1 MTKRITVKIK
11 QLHPHAIRPK
21 YQTDGS
27 AGVDLHA
34 CEDCEVWTGS
44 ETIVPTGIAVK
55 IPSGYEGQIR
65 PRSGLAAKHMITVLN
80 SPGTIDEDYVG
91 EIKVILV
98 NHGDG
103 IFKVKRGDRIAQM
116 VFTPVVHA
124 EFEDVRELD
133 ETERGTKGFGST
145 GV

>member
-1 MTKRITVKIK
+1 MTQRITVKIK
-11 QLHPHAIRPK
+11 QLHPNAIQPK
-21 YQTDGS
+21 YQTPGS

-44 ETIVPTGIAVK
+44 ETIVSTGIGLK
-55 IPSGYEGQIR
+55 IPPGYEGQIR
-65 PRSGLAAKHMITVLN
+65 PRSGLAAKHMVTVLN

-103 IFKVKRGDRIAQM
+103 IFKIKRGDRIAQM
-116 VFTPVVHA
+116 VFTPVVRA
-124 EFEDVRELD
+124 EFEDVRDLE
-133 ETERGTKGFGST
+133 ETERGAKGFGST